1 MGIKEETF
9 YEGGPHIGDLIFHLV
24 LMPLIVF
31 IPLGI
36 GAIVRSIWLR
46 YKITD
51 RRISVIGGWMGKDR
65 TDLVYSEIVDAI
77 TVPRGLGYWGD
88 MVVTLSDGS
97 RLELRSLP
105 RCREIYDYINERVI
119 AKNGVPF
126 LNITEKAEAEA
137 AAAAQAS

>member
-9 YEGGPHIGDLIFHLV
+9 YEGGPHVGDLIFHLV

-36 GAIVRSIWLR
+36 GAIVRAIWLR

-126 LNITEKAEAEA
+126 LNITEKAEAAA

>member
-36 GAIVRSIWLR
+36 GAIVRAIWLR

-137 AAAAQAS
+137 AAAQAS

>member
-36 GAIVRSIWLR
+36 GAIVRAIWLR

-88 MVVTLSDGS
+88 MVVTLTDGS